1 MSTITRSGPGH
12 TTPAAASPPS
22 NPGQRPVHHGGLIME
37 QPNSKVS
44 KKQKQD
50 REPNAQNKG
59 KNGPENVKNDPQ
71 AR

>member
-1 MSTITRSGPGH
+1 
-12 TTPAAASPPS
+12 
-22 NPGQRPVHHGGLIME
+22 ME

-50 REPNAQNKG
+50 REPNAKNKV

>member
-1 MSTITRSGPGH
+1 
-12 TTPAAASPPS
+12 
-22 NPGQRPVHHGGLIME
+22 ME

-71 AR
+71 AVLRLFFAAGAFFCPGLAFSPFVL

>member
-1 MSTITRSGPGH
+1 
-12 TTPAAASPPS
+12 
-22 NPGQRPVHHGGLIME
+22 ME

-50 REPNAQNKG
+50 REPSAQNKG
-59 KNGPENVKNDPQ
+59 KNCPENVKNDPQ